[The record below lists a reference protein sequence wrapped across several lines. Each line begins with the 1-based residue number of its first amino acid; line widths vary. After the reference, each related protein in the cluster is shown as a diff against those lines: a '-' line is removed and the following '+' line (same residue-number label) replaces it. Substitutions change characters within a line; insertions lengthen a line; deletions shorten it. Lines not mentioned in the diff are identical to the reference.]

1 MSYLIFPYN
10 AILPIEDGGQ
20 IFFLLIHQNY
30 KEGKQNFSIEWRGY
44 KIKKKTISKTP
55 RLLDR

>member
-1 MSYLIFPYN
+1 MSYLTFPYN

-20 IFFLLIHQNY
+20 IFFSINTSKLRRGKAKFFYWMEGVQNL
-30 KEGKQNFSIEWRGY
+30 
-44 KIKKKTISKTP
+44 KKTISKTP